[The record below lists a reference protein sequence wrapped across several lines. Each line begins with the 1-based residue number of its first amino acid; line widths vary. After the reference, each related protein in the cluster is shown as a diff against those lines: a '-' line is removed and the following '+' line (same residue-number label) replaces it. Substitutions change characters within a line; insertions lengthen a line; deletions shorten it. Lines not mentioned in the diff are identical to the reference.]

1 MDSQLLASHQP
12 LAELALRLAAA
23 AGFGLLLG
31 LERELRGKAAG
42 LRTHMLVS
50 LGSAAFLLVALH
62 ILYADTGDPGM
73 AVDPSRVIQ
82 GVIGG
87 VGFLGAGSIIESRGS
102 VHGLTTGAGI
112 WTAGAVG
119 LACGFGDFVLAGLV
133 TGFAVVI
140 VVVLGFIER
149 WLL

>member
-1 MDSQLLASHQP
+1 MDSLLIASHQP
-12 LAELALRLAAA
+12 PAELALRLGAA
-23 AGFGLLLG
+23 AGLGLLLG

-42 LRTHMLVS
+42 LRTHMLVC

-62 ILYADTGDPGM
+62 IVHAESGDLGTS
-73 AVDPSRVIQ
+73 VDPSRVIQ

-87 VGFLGAGSIIESRGS
+87 VGFLGAGSIIQSRGS

-112 WTAGAVG
+112 WIAGAVG